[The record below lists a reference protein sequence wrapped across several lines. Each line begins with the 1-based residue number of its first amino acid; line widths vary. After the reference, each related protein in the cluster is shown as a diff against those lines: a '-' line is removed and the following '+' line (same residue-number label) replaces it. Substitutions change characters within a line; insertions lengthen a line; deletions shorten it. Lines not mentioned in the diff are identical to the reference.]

1 MAILMSS
8 RRVLLMVFRFLFR
21 PVRLASAV
29 FDFEVRFSL
38 FTFWAC
44 LSVRSDFGPHPTFL
58 VSLVQQPV
66 LFGYPS
72 IVMMTN
78 ILYIVLICW
87 SRVLILWGS
96 RGFLSIIAI
105 PGLVHLSFSGGVL
118 LVLFGIVSR
127 CFSRLTFLSEFL
139 NMFFVLSSRFF
150 VSSVSSLA

>member
-8 RRVLLMVFRFLFR
+8 RWVLLMVFRFLFR
-21 PVRLASAV
+21 PVRLASVV

-44 LSVRSDFGPHPTFL
+44 LSVGSNFGPHPTFL

-105 PGLVHLSFSGGVL
+105 PGLVHLSFPGGVL
-118 LVLFGIVSR
+118 LDLSEIICRCLSR
-127 CFSRLTFLSEFL
+127 STFLSEFL
-139 NMFFVLSSRFF
+139 NIFFVLPSRFF

>member
-1 MAILMSS
+1 MAILISS

-44 LSVRSDFGPHPTFL
+44 LSVGSDFGPHPTFL

-118 LVLFGIVSR
+118 LVLFSR
-127 CFSRLTFLSEFL
+127 CFSRLTFLSESL
-139 NMFFVLSSRFF
+139 NMFFVLSSRLF